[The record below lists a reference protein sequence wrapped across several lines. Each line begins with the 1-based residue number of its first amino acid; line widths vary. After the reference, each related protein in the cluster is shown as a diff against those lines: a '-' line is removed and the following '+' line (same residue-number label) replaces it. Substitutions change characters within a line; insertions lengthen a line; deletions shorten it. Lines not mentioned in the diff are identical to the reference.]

1 MGVSIDNK
9 ERVRVNMYIP
19 KNTLDKIDKFA
30 FDNDLTRTGAMLFMI
45 NNYLDNKQT
54 INSIEELV
62 KLMKGFEKSE

>member
-1 MGVSIDNK
+1 MAISIDNK
-9 ERVRVNMYIP
+9 ERVRINMYVP

-54 INSIEELV
+54 INSLEELV
-62 KLMKGFEKSE
+62 KMLKTFDKLE